1 MIQMKLRSLSI
12 KSLNSD
18 SHLPKIFCYL
28 LNLKSFEN
36 DEKYFLFHLKIFH
49 LKILDLKIFRYF
61 ILRYFILR
69 YYILRYFIHLKIFH
83 LKIFRSQDI

>member
-28 LNLKSFEN
+28 LNLKSFKN
-36 DEKYFLFHLKIFH
+36 DEKYFLFHLKSS
-49 LKILDLKIFRYF
+49 
-61 ILRYFILR
+61 
-69 YYILRYFIHLKIFH
+69 
-83 LKIFRSQDI
+83 FRSQDI